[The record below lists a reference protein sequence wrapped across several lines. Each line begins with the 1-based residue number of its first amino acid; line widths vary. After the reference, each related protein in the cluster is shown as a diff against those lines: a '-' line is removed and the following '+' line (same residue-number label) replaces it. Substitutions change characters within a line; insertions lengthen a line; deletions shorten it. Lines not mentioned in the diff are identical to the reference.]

1 MAADALAVYEQDM
14 QDVAVSPMDAA
25 PMMTDVLPAFP
36 PTLVA
41 QAPAMFPPMLQ
52 SDPLFMV
59 KAEQPDDLVS
69 PMQLLPED
77 PALAYMNVP
86 MESAPMEAVESAS
99 LDALAVAAYSADIA
113 AGVAPFAL
121 VPQTDA
127 AMALELSPTTL
138 STPSPPLP
146 VLAASQPLA
155 VSSLSLEISPASIQA
170 PSPPFSVVPSSLEA
184 ALIPPAPFTGPPRNT
199 NSVSPVPLSNASSQS
214 PVSIPTPYSASAS
227 QSPTAT
233 TAASQP
239 AIALPPA
246 EAENIVIK
254 DEVPIAKQKK
264 EVADLLNA

>member
-1 MAADALAVYEQDM
+1 MAADAWLYMSRTCRVSRS
-14 QDVAVSPMDAA
+14 SPMDASL
-25 PMMTDVLPAFP
+25 MLTDVFP
-36 PTLVA
+36 PPLVA
-41 QAPAMFPPMLQ
+41 QPSALFPPLLQ

-86 MESAPMEAVESAS
+86 MESSPMEAVEASVS
-99 LDALAVAAYSADIA
+99 LDSLLYPPDIASGAPSFALA
-113 AGVAPFAL
+113 P
-121 VPQTDA
+121 PTDTL
-127 AMALELSPTTL
+127 MSLEITPTTL

-155 VSSLSLEISPASIQA
+155 VSGLSLELSSASIQA

-184 ALIPPAPFTGPPRNT
+184 ALIPTASFTSPQRASS
-199 NSVSPVPLSNASSQS
+199 SVSPVPISNASSQS
-214 PVSIPTPYSASAS
+214 PAPYSTSAS

-239 AIALPPA
+239 AMALPPA
-246 EAENIVIK
+246 EAENILIK

-264 EVADLLNA
+264 EVANLLNA